1 MEKLSAPLKQVTC
14 LLFSSPAAFFALVV
28 PMLLYLPG
36 FPALAYFFHSAGGFG
51 LGVFSAH

>member
-14 LLFSSPAAFFALVV
+14 LLFSSPVAFFALVV

-36 FPALAYFFHSAGGFG
+36 FPALVYFFHSAGGFG
-51 LGVFSAH
+51 LVFSAH